1 MNRRVGPWSKLTD
14 TRYQAFQDSAPEIKR
29 WRTEEHKAGRPSG
42 LEDFFRAHG
51 LCFACKTTGT
61 RLSPVGWDGETPL
74 YEQCPVCGG
83 TGTLPVS

>member
-1 MNRRVGPWSKLTD
+1 MNRRLRPWSELD
-14 TRYQAFQDSAPEIKR
+14 QTRFQAYQDRLPEIKR
-29 WRTEEHKAGRPSG
+29 WRAEEHKAGRPSG

-61 RLSPVGWDGETPL
+61 KLPPVAQDGETPL